1 MKKIIITMI
10 SIIFISTNISFAYS
24 PDPTVDKFVSDLEL
38 IKNDLTILTKS
49 IMGLEN
55 KNKEEINEIRKDIA
69 STSSEINYS
78 IARVNNLY
86 KASNDPT
93 LRKQYSAISNTLSSY
108 SFALDSL
115 LLYLND
121 PSDLNQFLDAVYEI
135 RTGNNSLNDIKES
148 FSRKK

>member
-1 MKKIIITMI
+1 MKKIIITML
-10 SIIFISTNISFAYS
+10 SIIFISTSISFAYS

-38 IKNDLTILTKS
+38 IKNDLTILTKAM
-49 IMGLEN
+49 MGLEN
-55 KNKEEINEIRKDIA
+55 KNNEQISEIKKDID
-69 STSSEINYS
+69 STSSEVNYS

-86 KASNDPT
+86 KASNDPI

-121 PSDLNQFLDAVYEI
+121 SSDLNQFLDAVYEI

-148 FSRKK
+148 LSRKK